1 MKSLIKT
8 FFYKNNSISKTAI
21 FLSLA
26 TFILLILWPF
36 QALFVGVNFFGWWVI
51 PEFSASAA
59 TSVLGTLAALY
70 AVNHGWTN
78 REGGITTEELAEM
91 RTKMEETMNI
101 VKGRTDNDR

>member
-1 MKSLIKT
+1 MNKLLDIFIK
-8 FFYKNNSISKTAI
+8 KNNSISKTAI

-36 QALFVGVNFFGWWVI
+36 QALFVGTNFFGWWVI

-78 REGGITTEELAEM
+78 REDGITTEELAEM

-101 VKGRTDNDR
+101 VKGRTDND